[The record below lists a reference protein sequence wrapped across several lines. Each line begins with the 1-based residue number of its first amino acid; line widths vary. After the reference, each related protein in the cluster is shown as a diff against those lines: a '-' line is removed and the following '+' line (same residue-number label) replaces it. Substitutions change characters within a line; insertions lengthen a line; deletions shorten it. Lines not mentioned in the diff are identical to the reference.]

1 MAINKVQTQSGEVL
15 IDLTGDTV
23 TASDIVAGK
32 TAHDRSGTQVTGTFT
47 GQEKT
52 ATANGDVTP
61 DAGKYLSK
69 VTVNVASSG
78 GNDYIGIIVYQGE
91 DYGRSFTLSDGTTP
105 TPIKVVNNTLTYYFL
120 VPVGVTCQVSYQYD
134 ATVAFEAIDI
144 NGTLYTGDGDRWS
157 RNTIGSSIKSGFFD
171 CTGVD

>member
-32 TAHDRSGTQVTGTFT
+32 TAHDRSGTQVTGTFA

-69 VTVNVASSG
+69 VTVNVPT
-78 GNDYIGIIVYQGE
+78 YI
-91 DYGRSFTLSDGTTP
+91 
-105 TPIKVVNNTLTYYFL
+105 
-120 VPVGVTCQVSYQYD
+120 
-134 ATVAFEAIDI
+134 TVASESALPSNSADGMIAIVE
-144 NGTLYTGDGDRWS
+144 GA
-157 RNTIGSSIKSGFFD
+157 
-171 CTGVD
+171 